1 MKKITFP
8 TDFKWG
14 AATAAYQIEGAWNE
28 DGRSPSVWDSL
39 CHRPG
44 VIHNGDTGDVA
55 IDHYHRYKEDV
66 ALLKDLG
73 LQTYRF
79 SLSWPRILPQG
90 TGEINP
96 KGIAFYNALI
106 SELLSAG
113 IEPIITL
120 YHWDFPQVLAD
131 RGGWLNRQ
139 SVDWFSEYARVC
151 FEAFGDRVKEWITFN
166 EPWVDAFAVAFMT
179 RKPTEKRLTRSV
191 LTAHHYLLSH
201 ARAVETFRKLKLNGK
216 IGITLNLSPCYPAT
230 DSKEDQAAA
239 IRYDGFLN
247 RWFLDPVLKGH
258 YPEDL
263 LTLYQDVLNVPDTRM
278 EDMDLI
284 KDNPVDFLGINYY
297 SRSIIRDSPDTPVL
311 RVEVVEN
318 KDETWATNGEVY
330 PKGLYELLLRLDKE
344 YDHPLLY
351 ITENGASFGEDELME
366 GKVHDEN
373 RRSYLQGHFEAAH
386 RAINKGVNLKRY
398 YVWSCFDNFE
408 WVFGYSR
415 RFGLI
420 YVDYKTQERILKDS
434 ALWYRETI
442 NRNGLI
448 IKETA
453 FG

>member
-1 MKKITFP
+1 
-8 TDFKWG
+8 
-14 AATAAYQIEGAWNE
+14 
-28 DGRSPSVWDSL
+28 
-39 CHRPG
+39 
-44 VIHNGDTGDVA
+44 
-55 IDHYHRYKEDV
+55 
-66 ALLKDLG
+66 
-73 LQTYRF
+73 
-79 SLSWPRILPQG
+79 
-90 TGEINP
+90 
-96 KGIAFYNALI
+96 
-106 SELLSAG
+106 
-113 IEPIITL
+113 
-120 YHWDFPQVLAD
+120 
-131 RGGWLNRQ
+131 
-139 SVDWFSEYARVC
+139 
-151 FEAFGDRVKEWITFN
+151 
-166 EPWVDAFAVAFMT
+166 
-179 RKPTEKRLTRSV
+179 
-191 LTAHHYLLSH
+191 
-201 ARAVETFRKLKLNGK
+201 
-216 IGITLNLSPCYPAT
+216 
-230 DSKEDQAAA
+230 
-239 IRYDGFLN
+239 
-247 RWFLDPVLKGH
+247 
-258 YPEDL
+258 
-263 LTLYQDVLNVPDTRM
+263 
-278 EDMDLI
+278 
-284 KDNPVDFLGINYY
+284 
-297 SRSIIRDSPDTPVL
+297 
-311 RVEVVEN
+311 EN